1 MRKRRKSEE
10 DSCLEKDSLSIS
22 NCQHMRHGCCSEI
35 VYYRFLYNRRKMRYD
50 ETGSGITKQGEEET
64 GMIRN
69 TVAIRHEH
77 HVFLLCS
84 LQQAL
89 CFALQCP
96 EKMRVRDLLHPAC

>member
-1 MRKRRKSEE
+1 
-10 DSCLEKDSLSIS
+10 
-22 NCQHMRHGCCSEI
+22 
-35 VYYRFLYNRRKMRYD
+35 
-50 ETGSGITKQGEEET
+50 
-64 GMIRN
+64 MIRN